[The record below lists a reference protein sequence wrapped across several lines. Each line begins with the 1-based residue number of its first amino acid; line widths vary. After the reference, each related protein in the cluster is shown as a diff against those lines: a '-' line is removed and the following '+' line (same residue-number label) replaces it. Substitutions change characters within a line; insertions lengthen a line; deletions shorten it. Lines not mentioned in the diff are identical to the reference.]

1 MASGEVFADALVAG
15 PFAARGSHPVMLTP
29 PGELHAEVEENLR
42 LLGIEH
48 VVLMGGTA
56 AVSDAVEQSIENL
69 GLEVTRL
76 AGATRYD
83 TAVKA
88 AELVA
93 GRYSD
98 AAGDMCFTNERIGLA
113 RARVPFDSF
122 SAGPLLGRLC
132 APLLLADPAA
142 VPPDTA
148 AFLDASRAA
157 GATAGATALELSV
170 FGGDAAVSQAALD
183 AYLSGEGAG
192 VAKTEAG
199 DSDTPGVLP
208 AGTCG
213 GSIEDEPR
221 PLLDSDRAEDP
232 SWSPDCRQIVYS
244 DRGSLWIMD
253 NDGTNLGRV
262 TALRRGLLARSFLV
276 PRRHADRLHPWPPQ
290 RRWQLVLSHLRGQR
304 GRHRQDQAVEWRCR
318 GFQGVLL
325 ARREPHSL

>member
-1 MASGEVFADALVAG
+1 M
-15 PFAARGSHPVMLTP
+15 
-29 PGELHAEVEENLR
+29 
-42 LLGIEH
+42 
-48 VVLMGGTA
+48 
-56 AVSDAVEQSIENL
+56 
-69 GLEVTRL
+69 TRL
-76 AGATRYD
+76 GGATRYD

-88 AELVA
+88 AELIA
-93 GRYSD
+93 DRYSD
-98 AAGDMCFTNERIGLA
+98 AAGEPCFTTQRIGLA

-192 VAKTEAG
+192 AAETEAG

-232 SWSPDCRQIVYS
+232 SWSPDGTRIAFGRGDLAQSSLIVA
-244 DRGSLWIMD
+244 DL
-253 NDGTNLGRV
+253 DGVDEVVVVDLPGRNWM
-262 TALRRGLLARSFLV
+262 
-276 PRRHADRLHPWPPQ
+276 PRWSPD
-290 RRWQLVLSHLRGQR
+290 GQR
-304 GRHRQDQAVEWRCR
+304 IAFSRAV
-318 GFQGVLL
+318 
-325 ARREPHSL
+325 PHDDESGQTAFTSTPVRPAPVPV